1 MANQDRATR
10 DIRTRLKSAGLKP
23 LKYTVGIGKL
33 FIQGSGTAYFNDN
46 MPAAAAMYE
55 TNQDL
60 LKDTVKFLRNPA
72 DAIKRQ
78 VDKALGSESFQ
89 AVKRLVDNAVDDLKT
104 GNFYDA
110 ERDRTEFGAGVD
122 ALLDDF
128 GGFDMDGFDENGDW
142 GEIDVDPSVDA
153 DVKIAQA
160 QEDSDAKRTE
170 ATISAVGTAT
180 EAIINNDNNNARD
193 RLKMSVKQHSQS
205 MAAMQNLITTSSA
218 TFEMMNNN
226 MKVMTSVVSEASAQ
240 ILSNMGEMKD
250 LLVEIRDG
258 VVAKPEE
265 KEYVEPNNVFAANG
279 ALDIRAYL
287 KNIGKSAKDKFNLD
301 MISMAT
307 GGLSV
312 SQLVDLYA
320 DNPWQLISD
329 SMFKKLIPATL
340 QKSIESFNKSLTNF
354 FPALLTKLFNRG
366 KDAENEGGSFKDMI
380 AGLFGFK
387 QRSQSSINPEDY
399 DYLGKAT
406 ITNKFVK
413 SVEEVIPMWL
423 SRIDSHI
430 SGNPLQQYNYQTG
443 KLEDVAKT
451 IAKNEHSAKDLV
463 GRMGD
468 SQYALLDRA
477 EALQFRTDKEKD
489 EFKSYVYKFLQKN
502 AEENNFINP
511 KMDKRD
517 FKAKL
522 MPTTD
527 HEELYYNL
535 LVGMLN
541 SLPRASLMQMSK
553 DIIEA
558 RAGRDRYNK
567 SLNEDLHNSGL
578 MSAFSG
584 WLDEGLS
591 DKIKDATMNE
601 RLGLNDDQLD
611 KIVSNYNASNKAG
624 FNSSKLSTNSLLLN
638 IASTLKGGIITFS
651 YDMNNAPLNATANP
665 ELSRLYERARTRADE
680 YLTDRERAEKEER
693 DEKLRNAERD
703 QEQRKAHDK
712 LLKISNYNGTVIT
725 NDTLAS
731 SVEDSL
737 RDIDIQRM
745 TQEEAEALAK
755 TNPAFARQYSLYRDQ
770 IKDNV
775 KNLGEKTGFNKF
787 VANAQEVLQSPF
799 KLVEKSLNIMD
810 GLMFKFLYGD
820 DMDVELAGSNEH
832 YLISSMS
839 NLFKAQFANI
849 RDWFSEHIGEPLKK
863 FLFDKD
869 DGITSKFKKFF
880 SDKIFNPIKETVLGK
895 KNEQGY
901 YSDGIFSDKMNSAKW
916 KIAEAKSKFTKS
928 GKDFGDYAI
937 DQAKGAITKV
947 LYGDYVEGKGKGF
960 SQDVDDDGNIVAS
973 VEYGGIVGTFKKGFQ
988 KFKEFMLGPDWDTD
1002 NESKKAWKATKDEV
1016 KTALPGIKKGAF
1028 TGAAATLGMG
1038 LLGGLWLPGGPI
1050 MGAMLGSAAGFIKSS
1065 DKFKKWVFGED
1076 ITDDDGNVTH
1086 HGGLISKE
1094 VQEGFKKFAPKVAGG
1109 FAIGSI
1115 AGNMGLLPFGMG
1127 PIIGGIL
1134 GSMGGMIAA
1143 SDQMKDLIFGKMVD
1157 DYDDNGKKIGSHRDD
1172 SGLIPAEWQKNIKK
1186 ALPSIGIGALG
1197 GTIVGGL
1204 IPGIAMLPGGP
1215 ILGGLAGL
1223 AASLSGDK
1231 FNNFLFGAEE
1241 DETDDNGK
1249 PTGKKVRKGG
1259 VFGRMFNFGRDKIVA
1274 PFFKQL
1280 DTWGKNIGTWFQN
1293 SIVTPF
1299 SNSIQPFRDAMSD
1312 AASNIRKSLA
1322 NIGQSIKDSI
1332 NGVFEK
1338 FVGKPLGQFFEEKII
1353 NPMKNMLSKLFGG
1366 IGKFI
1371 GGIIS
1376 APFKAMEF
1384 IFTGKV
1390 SNNAKENDAAK
1401 NGWLKKLFGLTDEQ
1415 KAERE
1420 RKKREKEAHRANRK
1434 ALRADRWRRFKETL
1448 ADRFGST
1455 GSKLDKWFHS
1465 THDADGYQFI
1475 GKDGKVHYRNAHG
1488 GTPIGGDGS
1497 SSGPAPMSMPDDYS
1511 ADPNAYKEYDN
1522 DYNTPNSSKVP
1533 EPGQSVPKKRKT
1545 KGQLRSEE
1553 KQRRK
1558 QMAKDEEERRAKANN
1573 KKEDNGKSIDERFKE
1588 FRKKKQEER
1597 EKKKRE
1603 KDAKNEARKK
1613 LKDAKRSDK
1622 SYSAKS
1628 SSNSD
1633 EMADAKDKSK
1643 AKAESDKSNKKIG
1656 RKSDNDYLSSIS
1668 KYSKKIAD
1676 EISGQLGGTGW
1687 NLAYIKTLLEKKF
1700 GGLSSDELPDNMEGS
1715 TKKVKKK
1722 RGFFGKAKDAIGG
1735 FFGGAFD
1742 TVREGAG
1749 RVWDFVTAP
1758 FRAVRDI
1765 FGGIADAGKEL
1776 VKGIGSFLGSL
1787 GGFLKDTLFKALD
1800 VVTTGIQEGAKTLLH
1815 TAGKVITGAV
1825 DFVAGAAKGLGATLG
1840 NLAATATGVLKEFA
1854 LAATSVLGGVIKTI
1868 ATVAPDVVAGLW
1880 NGLKGLGKGAWKGIK
1895 GIGGFLGRGAM
1906 GLFDKITGRDKK
1918 KKDKIRNIGTFKL
1931 AGGFIDTIK
1940 DGVKM
1945 MVGDGSNFKTL
1956 PFVSLAK
1963 GVSRA
1968 NPSIAIPVYLA
1979 GVAKVAKK
1987 LLGDDDNPSID
1998 TGKSDSD
2005 NTNRSNNTSSGSSG
2019 STSSS
2024 SSGSNPSA
2032 PSATPIAPTKDE
2044 PKAADDAPK
2053 EPMGKLPEKVRDKN
2067 PLKHHKAV
2075 RSSRKMI
2082 PMSYGSSTPNVQQIV
2097 SGNEDWANE
2106 ALLNETQEVRDYV
2119 NAYKKM
2125 DSRVSKAKNPKKAY
2139 DDLMEQSKTNTEI
2152 EALTTVKDLN
2162 DIGGNATAP
2171 ASSNGAKEEKSS
2183 GLFDWFKNLLVDKGG
2198 GLLKSIGTWFGATKL
2213 GKVLS
2218 TFGKNA
2224 KGLLSEAGGAVKST
2238 VLGNLPFLLGTY
2250 KAIKDGDTERVG
2262 LNVTKQLPKIGKW
2275 GVKSASQA
2283 LGNIIGESKG
2293 GALNKINF
2301 GAKLLVKFR
2310 TALGKFLNNKVV
2322 TSVAKKVAGADMS
2335 KVSAQVLTKFD
2346 NVLARLGSESAS
2358 KLLAKCNIYLLV
2370 ATAVYDFSTG
2380 MYRAS
2385 EYFEVGDDDVTWGM
2399 RFAAGLAKGISG
2411 IAFGLIPISWL
2422 SQTIYKIFAS
2432 KETEAELKEKQD
2444 KLKDKTQKYNEAN
2457 GTDYTASEFTK
2468 KVDQDTGYKK
2478 LSTWEKIKNVF
2489 TGQKK
2494 LDTSKIIHDTTKRA
2508 DGRIKIYQK
2517 PPNDYKYTTEKDSRG
2532 NKYYLISQSDL
2543 NAWAKASGVYGNL
2556 GTGRGRSDGYNF
2568 GTGANESIFSQT
2580 DPRWNRE
2587 DPTMKDAGCGPT
2599 VAAMMVKQFGRGVTN
2614 PVEASKMAY
2623 NMGMRDSTGGT
2634 NPEFFTAYGR
2644 AHGIDMKVGSSD
2656 ASSIAASL
2664 NQNRPVALMG
2674 QGGAFGPGMHYMMA
2688 NGMKNRSTVELV
2700 DPIGGKRVNSNIKNL
2715 SANTKT
2721 AIYGSGAFGRGFSK
2735 AFNVLG
2741 RGNIERNEY
2750 NDPNIPP
2757 YGQGWGR
2764 GASTK
2769 NGCVYM
2775 NQGDPAWGEATTVGG
2790 SKIRK
2795 AGCVI
2800 TSMCMAIS
2808 QMAGKVLTPADVCK
2822 NYRWVMVAG
2831 GIVWEQMNKLA
2842 KQVGGGEC
2850 THISG
2855 LDNILNAVAAGKPV
2869 LLWGQKPSAP
2879 ICNWNYP
2886 NGAADGPHAILLVQ
2900 VSSDKKTVRVN
2911 DPASTAHSDMN
2922 IPVSCVKGY
2931 DQSWCFSKNGK
2942 GIIGTKVDFSGSAV
2956 TSSTTDS
2963 SSSDSADDSTDSTS
2977 SNNTGLAG
2985 FLDKFDD
2992 KLNPLKGLTTFG
3004 DKIGSFVGK
3013 LFGYNDS
3020 SSDSSDDSSTSDDS
3034 GGNLSGS
3041 ASSDMGSELKGG
3053 GDFPK
3058 YSDLTDAQKKF
3069 IAGVASAEQDSSDI
3083 SAQRL
3088 EISQM
3093 ANLNEVEYK
3102 RKNTAASLMSTLK
3115 GGWYAK
3121 ASLNKANAGQYSPQA
3136 LKAVD
3141 EVLVQGKRTLP
3152 RHVTEHDFY
3161 GDINNI
3167 NLNPN
3172 TQAGKANRKK
3182 LKVGDTITNSM
3193 GSKYQFYKFA
3203 GKNGADGYGD
3213 PFGSKDI
3220 YIKAPYTSDKPWG
3233 SGRGGLV
3240 PGKMDATPYTANNA
3254 IFGKGSAES
3263 NTSISM
3269 RGYISA
3275 FANTLK
3281 KIRES
3286 AERDKATDRIVSSIE
3301 NVASTIKSNNN
3312 GSDNETLT
3320 TLVSTIGTALGQ
3332 MVSLL
3337 ESIKT
3342 NTEQQVAA
3350 ATTANATSSIPT
3362 VKSNNYGSR
3371 NVGSEIIDKL
3381 TSK

>member
-1 MANQDRATR
+1 MAKQDKATR

-23 LKYTVGIGKL
+23 LKYSVGIGKL

-110 ERDRTEFGAGVD
+110 ERDRTEFGSGVD

-142 GEIDVDPSVDA
+142 GEIDVDPSIDA

-250 LLVEIRDG
+250 LLIEIRDG
-258 VVAKPEE
+258 ISPKEE
-265 KEYVEPNNVFAANG
+265 TREYTQPNSVFADNG

-287 KNIGKSAKDKFNLD
+287 KNIGKNAKEKFNLD
-301 MISMAT
+301 MLSMAT

-312 SQLVDLYA
+312 AQIVDLYA

-340 QKSIESFNKSLTNF
+340 QKTIETFNKSLTNF
-354 FPALLTKLFNRG
+354 FPALLTKLFSRG
-366 KDAENEGGSFKDMI
+366 KDAENGTGTFKDVI

-387 QRSQSSINPEDY
+387 QRSASSINPEDY
-399 DYLGKAT
+399 NYLGKAT

-423 SRIDSHI
+423 ARIDSHI
-430 SGNPLQQYNYQTG
+430 SGNPLKQYNYQTG
-443 KLEDVAKT
+443 KLEDVAT
-451 IAKNEHSAKDLV
+451 NIAKYEHSSRDLV

-468 SQYALLDRA
+468 SQYALFDRA
-477 EALQFRTDKEKD
+477 QALNFKTDKDKED
-489 EFKSYVYKFLQKN
+489 FMSYLYKFLQKN

-511 KMDKRD
+511 RMDPKD
-517 FKAKL
+517 FKSKL
-522 MPTTD
+522 MPTTTNTD
-527 HEELYYNL
+527 MYYNII
-535 LVGMLN
+535 VGILD
-541 SLPRASLMQMSK
+541 SLPRGDLMQLSK
-553 DIIEA
+553 DIMEA
-558 RAGRDRYNK
+558 RSGRDRFNK
-567 SLNEDLHNSGL
+567 SLNEDLQKSGII
-578 MSAFSG
+578 SAFGDWMDPKLAS
-584 WLDEGLS
+584 EIA
-591 DKIKDATMNE
+591 DKTRE
-601 RLGLNDDQLD
+601 RRLGLSKEELD
-611 KIVSNYNASNKAG
+611 KITSDYNAKNAAG
-624 FNSSKLSTNSLLLN
+624 STAVNMNTNGLLLD
-638 IASTLKGGIITFS
+638 ISKTLKGGIITFTYNMANGS
-651 YDMNNAPLNATANP
+651 PLAEDANP
-665 ELSRLYERARTRADE
+665 ELVKLYNRAKARSDDMMT
-680 YLTDRERAEKEER
+680 
-693 DEKLRNAERD
+693 
-703 QEQRKAHDK
+703 QEQRAADEEYRNKENELARAADQKKAHDK
-712 LLKISNYNGTVIT
+712 LLNISNYNGLVVTQDST
-725 NDTLAS
+725 AS
-731 SVEDSL
+731 NISDAL
-737 RDIDIQRM
+737 RDVDIKRM
-745 TQEEAEALAK
+745 SEDEAKALAK
-755 TNPAFARQYSLYRDQ
+755 VDKNFARQYELYRQ
-770 IKDNV
+770 QAKDRAHEI
-775 KNLGEKTGFNKF
+775 GEKSGFNKF
-787 VANAQEVLQSPF
+787 VSNAQEVLQSPF

-839 NLFKAQFANI
+839 NLFKAQFANVK
-849 RDWFSEHIGEPLKK
+849 DWFSKNIGEPLKK

-869 DGITSKFKKFF
+869 DGIASKIKKFF
-880 SDKIFNPIKETVLGK
+880 GEKVFNPIKETVLGK

-901 YSDGIFSDKMNSAKW
+901 YSGGIFSDKMNSAKW

-928 GKDFGDYAI
+928 GKDFGEYAI
-937 DQAKGAITKV
+937 DQAKGAVNKV

-1050 MGAMLGSAAGFIKSS
+1050 MGAMIGSAAGFIKSS

-1076 ITDDDGNVTH
+1076 VTDDEGNVTH
-1086 HGGLISKE
+1086 KGGLISKE

-1143 SDQMKDLIFGKMVD
+1143 SDQMKNLIFGKMVD

-1280 DTWGKNIGTWFQN
+1280 DTWGKNIGEWFQN

-1299 SNSIQPFRDAMSD
+1299 SNAITPFRDAMTE
-1312 AASNIRKSLA
+1312 AGSNIRKSLA

-1390 SNNAKENDAAK
+1390 SSNAKENDAAK

-1420 RKKREKEAHRANRK
+1420 RKKREKAAHRANQK
-1434 ALRADRWRRFKETL
+1434 ALRADRWKRFKESL

-1475 GKDGKVHYRNAHG
+1475 GKDGKIHYRNAHG

-1497 SSGPAPMSMPDDYS
+1497 TSGPAPMAMPDDYS

-1533 EPGQSVPKKRKT
+1533 EPGQSVPKKSKT

-1558 QMAKDEEERRAKANN
+1558 RLAKEEEERRAKAND
-1573 KKEDNGKSIDERFKE
+1573 KKEDKGKSIDERFKE

-1603 KDAKNEARKK
+1603 KEVKNEARKK

-1622 SYSAKS
+1622 SYSVK
-1628 SSNSD
+1628 SD
-1633 EMADAKDKSK
+1633 ETSDAKEKSK
-1643 AKAESDKSNKKIG
+1643 AKAESDKSNKKVG

-1715 TKKVKKK
+1715 TKNVKKK

-1800 VVTTGIQEGAKTLLH
+1800 VVTTGIQEGAKTILH
-1815 TAGKVITGAV
+1815 TAGKAITGAV
-1825 DFVAGAAKGLGATLG
+1825 DFLAGAAKGLGATLG
-1840 NLAATATGVLKEFA
+1840 NLAATATGVLKDFA
-1854 LAATSVLGGVIKTI
+1854 LAATSVIGGVVKTI

-1906 GLFDKITGRDKK
+1906 NLFDKITGRDKK

-1987 LLGDDDNPSID
+1987 LLGDDDNPSSGGNSNSDD
-1998 TGKSDSD
+1998 TNSSE
-2005 NTNRSNNTSSGSSG
+2005 NTSSGSSG
-2019 STSSS
+2019 STSS

-2032 PSATPIAPTKDE
+2032 PSATPVAPKKDE

-2053 EPMGKLPEKVRDKN
+2053 EPMGKLPEKERDKN

-2082 PMSYGSSTPNVQQIV
+2082 PMSYGSSTPNVQQTV
-2097 SGNEDWANE
+2097 SGSEDWAND
-2106 ALLNETQEVRDYV
+2106 ALLNESQEVRDYV

-2125 DSRVSKAKNPKKAY
+2125 DSRVSKAKDPKKAY
-2139 DDLMEQSKTNTEI
+2139 DDLMEQSKTNTDI
-2152 EALTTVKDLN
+2152 QALSTVKDLN
-2162 DIGGNATAP
+2162 DIGGND
-2171 ASSNGAKEEKSS
+2171 NGSTNGYIMTKDQDKSLS
-2183 GLFDWFKNLLVDKGG
+2183 DWFKDLFVEKGG

-2213 GKVLS
+2213 GQALG

-2224 KGLLSEAGGAVKST
+2224 KSFLSEAGGAAKST
-2238 VLGNLPFLLGTY
+2238 ILGNLPFLLGTY
-2250 KAIKDGDTERVG
+2250 KAAKEGDTERVG

-2293 GALNKINF
+2293 GALNKIDF

-2310 TALGKFLNNKVV
+2310 TALGKFLNSKAV
-2322 TSVAKKVAGADMS
+2322 TTIAKKVAGADMS

-2358 KLLAKCNIYLLV
+2358 KLLAKFNIYVLV
-2370 ATAVYDFSTG
+2370 ATAAYDFSTG
-2380 MYRAS
+2380 MYRAA

-2444 KLKDKTQKYNEAN
+2444 KLKDKTQEYNEAN
-2457 GTDYTASEFTK
+2457 GTDYTASEFAK
-2468 KVDQDTGYKK
+2468 NVDQDTGYKK

-2494 LDTSKIIHDTTKRA
+2494 LDTSKIIHDTTKQA

-2532 NKYYLISQSDL
+2532 NKYYLISQNDL

-2556 GTGRGRSDGYNF
+2556 GTGRGRKSVDAKIPKF
-2568 GTGANESIFSQT
+2568 GTGSDGTIFSQT
-2580 DPRWNRE
+2580 DSRWNQA
-2587 DPTMKDAGCGPT
+2587 DPTMKDSGCGPT
-2599 VAAMMVKQFGRGVTN
+2599 VAAMMASRLGRGVN
-2614 PVEASKMAY
+2614 PVEASQMAY
-2623 NMGMRDSTGGT
+2623 AGGFRDSSGGT
-2634 NPEFFTAYGR
+2634 DPAFFSTYGA
-2644 AHGIDMKVGSSD
+2644 AHGVNMQEGPTDRK
-2656 ASSIAASL
+2656 SIMSGL
-2664 NQNRPVALMG
+2664 NGGNPVALMG
-2674 QGGAFGPGMHYMMA
+2674 EKGPYGSGSHYLLA
-2688 NGMKNRSTVELV
+2688 DSAKGNSVNLV
-2700 DPIGGKRVNSNIKNL
+2700 DPIGGKRFKASASAVANNATAAIYGGRGPSNVPTATPVAYVPSSGKIAKAITKNKLTANEITRRSAHVGKILPDNFGRGSQYRRWGRGTAKEQAAKVLKIAEGEVGYLEKASNSQLDN
-2715 SANTKT
+2715 KT
-2721 AIYGSGAFGRGFSK
+2721 ANPGSNNYTKYGAWYGLNGPDAPWCAMFVAWCCSKAGVSTSIVPRTASVSDFRDFAKNHNQFHSKSGYKPQPGDIIIYGSGGSTHTGL
-2735 AFNVLG
+2735 V
-2741 RGNIERNEY
+2741 
-2750 NDPNIPP
+2750 
-2757 YGQGWGR
+2757 YG
-2764 GASTK
+2764 T
-2769 NGCVYM
+2769 
-2775 NQGDPAWGEATTVGG
+2775 DG
-2790 SKIRK
+2790 SN
-2795 AGCVI
+2795 VI
-2800 TSMCMAIS
+2800 TIEGNTS
-2808 QMAGKVLTPADVCK
+2808 
-2822 NYRWVMVAG
+2822 
-2831 GIVWEQMNKLA
+2831 
-2842 KQVGGGEC
+2842 
-2850 THISG
+2850 SG
-2855 LDNILNAVAAGKPV
+2855 NN
-2869 LLWGQKPSAP
+2869 
-2879 ICNWNYP
+2879 
-2886 NGAADGPHAILLVQ
+2886 ADGGCCKKKSVPLNDSWIYGYFSPAYDGKTVAFDG
-2900 VSSDKKTVRVN
+2900 SSD
-2911 DPASTAHSDMN
+2911 
-2922 IPVSCVKGY
+2922 
-2931 DQSWCFSKNGK
+2931 
-2942 GIIGTKVDFSGSAV
+2942 
-2956 TSSTTDS
+2956 TSSDD
-2963 SSSDSADDSTDSTS
+2963 SSSDSES
-2977 SNNTGLAG
+2977 SSNTGLAG
-2985 FLDKFDD
+2985 FLDKFDTT
-2992 KLNPLKGLTTFG
+2992 LNPLKGFSTFT
-3004 DKIGSFVGK
+3004 DSISNAVGK
-3013 LFGYNDS
+3013 FFGYNAGTSDDS
-3020 SSDSSDDSSTSDDS
+3020 SSDTSSSDNSNAAASGNKTARKGQTITLPDGLGKTKTYMGWQCITAKDSTQYKLKEASGMPFDS
-3034 GGNLSGS
+3034 EGYGKINGRYVV
-3041 ASSDMGSELKGG
+3041 AMTPTYGQV
-3053 GDFPK
+3053 GDYVDIK
-3058 YSDLTDAQKKF
+3058 LTDGNTIKGIIGDEKNMNDPGCTKWGHDNGNTVVEFVVDKNSWYNKKSNPGTDSNHPEWKG
-3069 IAGVASAEQDSSDI
+3069 IGVKSVTNQGSYF
-3083 SAQRL
+3083 
-3088 EISQM
+3088 
-3093 ANLNEVEYK
+3093 NNGTG
-3102 RKNTAASLMSTLK
+3102 RK
-3115 GGWYAK
+3115 
-3121 ASLNKANAGQYSPQA
+3121 
-3136 LKAVD
+3136 V
-3141 EVLVQGKRTLP
+3141 
-3152 RHVTEHDFY
+3152 
-3161 GDINNI
+3161 
-3167 NLNPN
+3167 
-3172 TQAGKANRKK
+3172 
-3182 LKVGDTITNSM
+3182 
-3193 GSKYQFYKFA
+3193 KFGR
-3203 GKNGADGYGD
+3203 GKNVT
-3213 PFGSKDI
+3213 
-3220 YIKAPYTSDKPWG
+3220 YIPENTFT
-3233 SGRGGLV
+3233 

-3254 IFGKGSAES
+3254 IFGKGGTES
-3263 NTSISM
+3263 NTSTSM
-3269 RGYISA
+3269 RNYISA
-3275 FANTLK
+3275 FASTLK